1 MDGCALHDATHD
13 NSWDNRVSGHGEGFF
28 PGAERKDEEVG
39 ENMRAYDDC
48 WEKQRDEAV
57 EEQWD
62 GVVGEET
69 QAEWRAGL
77 CVSVVFVALG
87 EPAI

>member
-1 MDGCALHDATHD
+1 MDGCALHNAAHND
-13 NSWDNRVSGHGEGFF
+13 SWDNRVSGHGEGFF
-28 PGAERKDEEVG
+28 DGADCEDEEVG
-39 ENMRAYDDC
+39 ENMRAYDEC

-57 EEQWD
+57 KEQRG

-77 CVSVVFVALG
+77 CVSVIFMPLG
-87 EPAI
+87 EPAV